1 MERRNKKST
10 TQKELPIV
18 VALFIIVY
26 SGVMLL
32 KYLTNDNLTWLSTFL
47 MMFSITTIYFILRS
61 TKRKQK

>member
-1 MERRNKKST
+1 MERRNKQPTVLK
-10 TQKELPIV
+10 KLAII

-32 KYLTNDNLTWLSTFL
+32 KYLTGDKLTWLSTFV

-61 TKRKQK
+61 TKRR